1 MMHQDFMDSEW
12 FVPEPDNWHLKPG
25 APKEIV
31 DAFNAYMHQQE
42 ESMSQ
47 GIILD

>member
-1 MMHQDFMDSEW
+1 MMPDFFTSEW

-25 APKEIV
+25 APKEIQ
-31 DAFNAYMHQQE
+31 DEFDAYMKAQKE
-42 ESMSQ
+42 AEAK